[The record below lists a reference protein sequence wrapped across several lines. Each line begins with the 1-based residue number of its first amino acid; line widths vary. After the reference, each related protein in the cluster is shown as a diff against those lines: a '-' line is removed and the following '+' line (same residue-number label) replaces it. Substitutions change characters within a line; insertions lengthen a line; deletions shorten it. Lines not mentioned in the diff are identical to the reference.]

1 MAGYIGTRA
10 SVVTPGA
17 ERKKV
22 FSIST
27 TTSSLTGLE
36 YTPGFVHVF
45 HNGVRLVDGTDYTG
59 TNGTSITLTT
69 AAQNGDEV
77 VVISYATF
85 QVADAYTKAESD
97 ARFVDVTGDT
107 MTGALG
113 IGSSASNR
121 LALTYDQVSGLATVG
136 PNSTGGSTTLSL
148 GTSLSGS
155 YAERM
160 RITSTGNVGIG
171 TTSPNQTLVVKTAD
185 GGGIAIE
192 NSAGNQYRWAVNA
205 DDSFSVVDS
214 GTAER
219 LRIDSSGNLLVG
231 GTTVESGYGGIPVL
245 SVGANSNGLITVRRS
260 STAAASQIIFYNPN
274 GIVGQILTDGSSTTF
289 ATSSDY
295 RLKENVQPMVGAT
308 DRLMALKPVNFA
320 WKVDGSRVDG
330 FLAHEAQEVVPE
342 CVTGQKDQVQ
352 IVEIKDEDGNVT
364 GTEERPVYQG
374 IDQSK
379 IVPLLTA
386 ALQEAL
392 TKIEQLEARMAIL
405 EGGAA

>member
-1 MAGYIGTRA
+1 MSGYIGTRA

-27 TTSSLTGLE
+27 TTTSLTGLE

-45 HNGVRLVDGTDYTG
+45 HNGVRLVDGTDYTA

-97 ARFVDVTGDT
+97 DRYVNAAGDT
-107 MTGALG
+107 MTGALAVNG
-113 IGSSASNR
+113 NLTVDTNTLFVDAANNRVGVGTSSPAQ
-121 LALTYDQVSGLATVG
+121 LLHVK
-136 PNSTGGSTTLSL
+136 GGSGDHYKVRLED
-148 GTSLSGS
+148 SGN
-155 YAERM
+155 
-160 RITSTGNVGIG
+160 NVGLELGQFG
-171 TTSPNQTLVVKTAD
+171 TNGQISSPT
-185 GGGIAIE
+185 AIE
-192 NSAGNQYRWAVNA
+192 FCISQVENA
-205 DDSFSVVDS
+205 
-214 GTAER
+214 R
-219 LRIDSSGNLLVG
+219 LDTSGNLLVG
-231 GTTVESGYGGIPVL
+231 ATSTVAVSGAGSGIEL
-245 SVGANSNGLITVRRS
+245 NNAGYINTKRNSTGFVGHMQFV
-260 STAAASQIIFYNPN
+260 NPN
-274 GIVGQILTDGSSTTF
+274 GIVGLIATDGSSTSYN
-289 ATSSDY
+289 TSSDY
-295 RLKENVQPMVGAT
+295 RLKEDVQPMVGSV
-308 DRLMALKPVNFA
+308 DRLMTLKPVNFA
-320 WKVDGSRVDG
+320 WRADGSRVDG
-330 FLAHEAQEVVPE
+330 FLAHEAQAVVPE

-352 IVEIKDEDGNVT
+352 IVEIRDEDGKVT